1 MSLDSNR
8 AQSTVELALLTPV
21 IFSLLLWIA
30 QFGLVLNQKITVTH
44 AAREAARAVA
54 VHNDPAI
61 ALQAALASGNLAK
74 DRLQVSVS
82 GDAQPGQL
90 VTVKL
95 SYAFPTDIPLVGA
108 MIGDINLSSSVT
120 MLAEG

>member
-1 MSLDSNR
+1 MSRSK

-21 IFSLLLWIA
+21 IFILLLWIA

-61 ALQAALASGNLAK
+61 ARQAALASGNLAK
-74 DRLQVSVS
+74 DRLQVFVS
-82 GDAQPGQL
+82 KDAAPSQL

-95 SYAFPTDIPLVGA
+95 SYDFPTDIPLVGA
-108 MIGDINLSSSVT
+108 MIGDINLSSSVS
-120 MLAEG
+120 MGAEG

>member
-1 MSLDSNR
+1 MSRSQ

-21 IFSLLLWIA
+21 IFMLLLWIA
-30 QFGLVLNQKITVTH
+30 QFGLVLSQKITVTH

-61 ALQAALASGNLAK
+61 ARQAALASGSLAK
-74 DRLQVSVS
+74 DRLQVSVA
-82 GDAQPGQL
+82 GDAKPGQL

-95 SYAFPTDIPLVGA
+95 SYDFPTDIPLVGA
-108 MIGDINLSSSVT
+108 MIGDINLSSSVS
-120 MLAEG
+120 MRAEG

>member
-1 MSLDSNR
+1 MNYSK

-21 IFSLLLWIA
+21 IFTLLLWIA
-30 QFGLVLNQKITVTH
+30 QFGLVLGQKITVTH

-54 VHNDPAI
+54 VHNNPAI
-61 ALQAALASGNLAK
+61 ARQAALASGNLAE
-74 DRLQVSVS
+74 DRLRVSVS

-95 SYAFPTDIPLVGA
+95 SYAFPTDIPLVGT
-108 MIGDINLSSSVT
+108 MIGDIDLSSSIS
-120 MLAEG
+120 MRAEG